1 MKKKWLVL
9 RVAAGL
15 WAALGWWGLIY
26 PELTLTPDT
35 VNIYREDENG
45 ELCALPREWSFE
57 DGLYLELL
65 SAPPEKITLRSR
77 LLTNLNLLWE
87 ALHEKDGP
95 E

>member
-1 MKKKWLVL
+1 
-9 RVAAGL
+9 
-15 WAALGWWGLIY
+15 
-26 PELTLTPDT
+26 

-87 ALHEKDGP
+87 ALHEKDGT